1 MLNGEP
7 GGDCRRQ
14 VCVEEMKF
22 NPDGTIQP
30 IVLTE
35 KGIANLGNEFQPTEE
50 IKFSQLRK

>member
-14 VCVEEMKF
+14 VCVEEMKS
-22 NPDGTIQP
+22 NSDGTIQP

-35 KGIANLGNEFQPTEE
+35 KGIAN
-50 IKFSQLRK
+50 

>member
-35 KGIANLGNEFQPTEE
+35 KGIAN
-50 IKFSQLRK
+50 